1 MLVYDGNVEYW
12 PHLGYGNWG
21 KQVHMKNSPRFPYGY
36 DPKRILVGDVDGDG
50 LADIVYVDDTMV
62 TLWINQSGNG
72 WSDPIV
78 ITCTPP
84 VSDMD
89 AVRIVDMLGNGIS
102 GVLWSRDAGG
112 LTRECMFFLDFT
124 GGLKPYLLNEMNNHI
139 GAVTRV
145 HYAPST
151 HFYLA
156 DQKNIETRWKTPLP
170 FPVQVVARVEVID
183 EISRASALL
192 NIGITMVTGM
202 VQNVNFAASGV

>member
-78 ITCTPP
+78 ITGTPP
-84 VSDMD
+84 CQT
-89 AVRIVDMLGNGIS
+89 
-102 GVLWSRDAGG
+102 W
-112 LTRECMFFLDFT
+112 
-124 GGLKPYLLNEMNNHI
+124 
-139 GAVTRV
+139 
-145 HYAPST
+145 
-151 HFYLA
+151 
-156 DQKNIETRWKTPLP
+156 TPC
-170 FPVQVVARVEVID
+170 V
-183 EISRASALL
+183 
-192 NIGITMVTGM
+192 
-202 VQNVNFAASGV
+202 